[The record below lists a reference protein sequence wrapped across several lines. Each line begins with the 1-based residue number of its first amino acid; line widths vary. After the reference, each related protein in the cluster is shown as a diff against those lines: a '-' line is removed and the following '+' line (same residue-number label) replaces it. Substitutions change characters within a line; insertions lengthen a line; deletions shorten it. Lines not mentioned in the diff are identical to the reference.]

1 VKSAKAATMAGSLP
15 RASEAAVDP
24 AKFVDYSMNPAN
36 PGNQGKWIAFAELG
50 YDVSTP
56 EGRRVGFAHI
66 LQQVT
71 AALPCALAGDPFP
84 TPYGSRYRV
93 KIEILGLN
101 QKKGTL
107 VTVWQVDKESLIPRL
122 VTNWLE
128 VHNDE

>member
-1 VKSAKAATMAGSLP
+1 MAGSLP

-84 TPYGSRYRV
+84 TPYGSRYRSRL
-93 KIEILGLN
+93 KFWASIR
-101 QKKGTL
+101 KKAL
-107 VTVWQVDKESLIPRL
+107 
-122 VTNWLE
+122 
-128 VHNDE
+128 